1 MKFSFLSPNNTEEA
15 KPATSVF
22 YYLIVCVSKFAAS
35 VGASIVI
42 LMMLVVAYSVVNRY
56 ILNTPVTWTDELSGY
71 LVVALVM
78 LGAADALRRGDHISV
93 DLITS
98 RLTKRGKRLVEIWGY
113 IVVLIF
119 SSVLLMSSKQTIDY
133 SLNFEIVSE
142 GYLEV
147 PMWIPQ
153 SFLILGGSLVFL
165 VALVKLIIAVKRA
178 VSYTHLTLPTNREV

>member
-1 MKFSFLSPNNTEEA
+1 MKLTFLSPNNTEEA
-15 KPATSVF
+15 KTATSVF
-22 YYLIVCVSKFAAS
+22 YYLIFSASKLAAA
-35 VGASIVI
+35 VGAGVVV

-56 ILNTPVTWTDELSGY
+56 ILNTPITWTDELSGY

-98 RLTKRGKRLVEIWGY
+98 RLNKRGKRLVEIWSY

-119 SSVLLMSSKQTIDY
+119 SSVLLMSSKKTIDY

-165 VALVKLIIAVKRA
+165 VALVKLIIAVKRD
-178 VSYTHLTLPTNREV
+178 T

>member
-1 MKFSFLSPNNTEEA
+1 MKFWYSLRSNIEGTASAP
-15 KPATSVF
+15 SIL
-22 YYLIVCVSKFAAS
+22 YQLIFSASKFAAAI
-35 VGASIVI
+35 GAGVVI

-56 ILNTPVTWTDELSGY
+56 ILNTPITWTDELSGY

-78 LGAADALRRGDHISV
+78 LGAADAFRRGDHISV

-98 RLTKRGKRLVEIWGY
+98 RLNKRGKRLVEIWSY

-165 VALVKLIIAVKRA
+165 VALVKLIIAIKRD
-178 VSYTHLTLPTNREV
+178 TQR

>member
-1 MKFSFLSPNNTEEA
+1 MRFSFLSPNNTEEA

-22 YYLIVCVSKFAAS
+22 YYLIVSVSKFAAS
-35 VGASIVI
+35 VGAGVVV
-42 LMMLVVAYSVVNRY
+42 LMMLIVAYSVVNRY
-56 ILNTPVTWTDELSGY
+56 ILNTPITWTDELSGY

-98 RLTKRGKRLVEIWGY
+98 RLTKKGKRLVEIWGY
-113 IVVLIF
+113 FVVLVF
-119 SSVLLMSSKQTIDY
+119 SSVLLISSKKTIDY
-133 SLNFEIVSE
+133 SVNFKIVSE

-165 VALVKLIIAVKRA
+165 VALAKLTRAVKRD
-178 VSYTHLTLPTNREV
+178 T

>member
-1 MKFSFLSPNNTEEA
+1 MKLLFSSPNNTEEA

-22 YYLIVCVSKFAAS
+22 YHVVVFASRFAAA
-35 VGASIVI
+35 VGAGVVVA
-42 LMMLVVAYSVVNRY
+42 MMLVVTYSVVNRY
-56 ILNTPVTWTDELSGY
+56 ILNTPITWTDELSGY

-98 RLTKRGKRLVEIWGY
+98 RLTNRGKRVVEIWSY
-113 IVVLIF
+113 IVVLVF
-119 SSVLLMSSKQTIDY
+119 SSVLLISSKKTIDY
-133 SLNFEIVSE
+133 SVNFEIVSE

-165 VALVKLIIAVKRA
+165 VALANLVRAVKRDI
-178 VSYTHLTLPTNREV
+178 

>member
-1 MKFSFLSPNNTEEA
+1 MKFSLSSRSNTEGT
-15 KPATSVF
+15 ATVPSVL
-22 YYLIVCVSKFAAS
+22 YHLILSVSKFAAAI
-35 VGASIVI
+35 GAGVVI

-56 ILNTPVTWTDELSGY
+56 ILNKPITWTDELSGY

-93 DLITS
+93 DLITG
-98 RLTKRGKRLVEIWGY
+98 RLAGKGKRLVEIWGY
-113 IVVLIF
+113 IVVLVF
-119 SSVLLMSSKQTIDY
+119 SFVLLVSSKKTIDY
-133 SLNFEIVSE
+133 SVNFDIVSE

-165 VALVKLIIAVKRA
+165 VALAKLIRAVKRD
-178 VSYTHLTLPTNREV
+178 TER

>member
-1 MKFSFLSPNNTEEA
+1 MKFSFSSFNNTGEA
-15 KPATSVF
+15 KPATSVL
-22 YYLIVCVSKFAAS
+22 YHLIVSVSKLAAA
-35 VGASIVI
+35 VGAGVVV

-56 ILNTPVTWTDELSGY
+56 ILNTPITWTDELSGY

-98 RLTKRGKRLVEIWGY
+98 RLTKRSKRFVEIWGY
-113 IVVLIF
+113 TVVIVF
-119 SSVLLMSSKQTIDY
+119 SSVLLISSKRTIDY
-133 SLNFEIVSE
+133 SINFEIVSE

-147 PMWIPQ
+147 PIWIPQ

-165 VALVKLIIAVKRA
+165 VALAKLTRA
-178 VSYTHLTLPTNREV
+178 VQRDT

>member
-1 MKFSFLSPNNTEEA
+1 MKFSFSSPNNTEEA
-15 KPATSVF
+15 KPTTSVL
-22 YYLIVCVSKFAAS
+22 YYLIVSVSKFAAA
-35 VGASIVI
+35 VGAGVVV

-56 ILNTPVTWTDELSGY
+56 ILNTPITWTDELSGY

-98 RLTKRGKRLVEIWGY
+98 RLTRRGKRLVEIWGY
-113 IVVLIF
+113 IVVLVF
-119 SSVLLMSSKQTIDY
+119 SSVLLVSSEQTIDY
-133 SLNFEIVSE
+133 SINFEIVSE

-165 VALVKLIIAVKRA
+165 VAFAKLIRAVKRDI
-178 VSYTHLTLPTNREV
+178 

>member
-1 MKFSFLSPNNTEEA
+1 MRFSFLSPNNTEEA
-15 KPATSVF
+15 KTATSVF
-22 YYLIVCVSKFAAS
+22 HYVIVCVSKFAAS
-35 VGASIVI
+35 VAASVVV

-98 RLTKRGKRLVEIWGY
+98 RLAKRGKRLVEIWGY
-113 IVVLIF
+113 VVVLVF
-119 SSVLLMSSKQTIDY
+119 SSVLLISSKQTIDY
-133 SLNFEIVSE
+133 SINFGIVSE

-165 VALVKLIIAVKRA
+165 VAFAKLIRALKRE
-178 VSYTHLTLPTNREV
+178 T